1 MRRGGSEGERKTYA
15 HETLEGAGLSARLP
29 PFEALKPIIAP
40 KMEEVEGEELERGVR
55 REC

>member
-29 PFEALKPIIAP
+29 PFETLKPIIAP